1 MKIGFKYVL
10 ITIGLVLCFNS
21 NGFAQNNML
30 PSELKKEIPISN
42 TLKWSERMALSI
54 IKRHQKVWQIEK
66 NEKPKW
72 DYKPSFVLLSLEKL
86 YKKTKKSNYQDYI
99 KDYLDTFIDSS
110 GVISHYDLQEFNI
123 DYINPGKLVFGLY
136 DNTHDA
142 RYLKVLQ
149 TLKNQLEVQP
159 RTEAGGFW
167 HKKIYP
173 NQMWLDGL
181 YMETP
186 FYARYTIQY
195 EGGKNLNDVAK
206 QFEVVQEHF
215 FDKESG
221 LPYQAWDESKQIG
234 WANKTTGT
242 SPTIWSRGI
251 GWYAMALVDVLD
263 YYPKNNPKQK
273 EIVGYLNKLV
283 KQLAKYQHRS
293 GLWYQ
298 VTDKAKE
305 EGNYL
310 ESSGSAMFAYVMAK
324 GVNKGYLPTK
334 YKKLATKTFDEIVKN
349 RIKVAIDGEVHLT
362 QCCSNFGLGGTPFRS
377 GTYDFY
383 TKGDRKDDVAAGVGA
398 FILAA
403 LELDK

>member
-1 MKIGFKYVL
+1 MALVLFFNANSQISEPQKGVL
-10 ITIGLVLCFNS
+10 IS
-21 NGFAQNNML
+21 DQ
-30 PSELKKEIPISN
+30 
-42 TLKWSERMALSI
+42 LKWSERMALSI
-54 IKRHQKVWQIEK
+54 MKKYPEVWQIEK

-72 DYKPSFVLLSLEKL
+72 DYKPSFVLLSFERL
-86 YKKTKKSNYQDYI
+86 YKKTKKSNYRDYI
-99 KDYLDTFIDSS
+99 KDYVDSFVDSS

-123 DYINPGKLVFGLY
+123 DYINPGKLVFDLY
-136 DNTHDA
+136 DSTQDI
-142 RYLKVLQ
+142 RYLKVVK

-159 RTEAGGFW
+159 RTESGGFW

-186 FYARYTIQY
+186 FYTRYTVQF
-195 EGGKNLNDVAK
+195 EAGKNLEDIAK
-206 QFEVVQEHF
+206 QFEVVQKHL
-215 FDKESG
+215 FDKESE
-221 LPYQAWDESKQIG
+221 LPYHAWDESKLIG
-234 WANKTTGT
+234 WANKMTGT

-263 YYPKNNPKQK
+263 YYPKNNSKQK

-283 KQLAKYQHRS
+283 KQLAKYQAPS

-298 VTDKAKE
+298 VTDKGNK

-310 ESSGSAMFAYVMAK
+310 ESSSSAMFAYVMAK
-324 GVNKGYLPTK
+324 GVNNGYLPSK
-334 YKKLATKTFDEIVKN
+334 YKKRANKAFDEITKSRVK
-349 RIKVAIDGEVHLT
+349 VDVDGEVHLT
-362 QCCSNFGLGGTPFRS
+362 QCCSNFGLGGIPFRS

-383 TKGDRKDDVAAGVGA
+383 TKADRKDDVAAGAGA
-398 FILAA
+398 FIMAA